1 MTEKQATFFER
12 ARRDRWML
20 ALGILALAI
29 LGIAAAATLF
39 RETLL
44 SDLAWKNQ
52 VELER
57 GWRLLQAEV
66 APDGSIW
73 VLAEHQEPYS
83 AEIQQHEDGE
93 AIQTAKLADEPKL
106 RSVLEENDGEIGFF
120 STMAIDNSGKVWLNL
135 GSGQTVSWDGERW
148 SSVTGATAGETRV
161 EELVFGGASVWAL
174 LDGQS
179 GLLAID
185 PRTGESREYLLEFD
199 LSEGPVELSPDMIS
213 ATLEG
218 GILVAGTMNPG
229 GLGLLGLDSN
239 GNPSVLSFIP
249 DPESVGASRIQ
260 HIAGDARGKI
270 HLIYALEE
278 PCLDGLRRVKSG
290 TRVAS
295 EYWVW
300 RDLAYEADCSIRSES
315 DSIAVDALG
324 RTWIENS
331 VNGVYV
337 FEPPG
342 PVPLNAPLEPSM
354 IYTEENSG
362 FNGHELSQ
370 GRTGQILA
378 TSIFGRELVTINA
391 SQRELPAPLPEP
403 LAWVIANSSLIFF
416 FAIPLLVI
424 LVWRQTKA
432 N

>member
-1 MTEKQATFFER
+1 
-12 ARRDRWML
+12 ML
-20 ALGILALAI
+20 AIGIVALTI

-44 SDLAWKNQ
+44 SDLAWNNQ

-83 AEIQQHEDGE
+83 AEIRQYEDGE
-93 AIQTAKLADEPKL
+93 AIQTAKLADEPIL
-106 RSVLEENDGEIGFF
+106 RAVLEENDGEIGFF
-120 STMAIDNSGKVWLNL
+120 SSMAIDNSGRVWLNP

-148 SSVTGATAGETRV
+148 SSTTGATAGEARV
-161 EELVFGGASVWAL
+161 EELEFGAATVWVL
-174 LDGQS
+174 LSGQS

-185 PRTGESREYLLEFD
+185 PGTGESREYLLEFD
-199 LSEGPVELSPDMIS
+199 LPEGPVELRPDMIS

-218 GILVAGTMNPG
+218 GFLVAGTMSPG

-239 GNPSVLSFIP
+239 GNASVLSFIP
-249 DPESVGASRIQ
+249 NPESVGASRIQ
-260 HIAGDARGKI
+260 HLTGDARGKI

-295 EYWVW
+295 DYWVW
-300 RDLAYEADCSIRSES
+300 RDLAYEADCSISSGS
-315 DSIAVDALG
+315 DSFAVDALG

-331 VNGVYV
+331 VSGVHV
-337 FEPPG
+337 FAPPG
-342 PVPLNAPLEPSM
+342 PGLLNAPLQPSM
-354 IYTEENSG
+354 IYSEENSG
-362 FNGHELSQ
+362 FNGHGLSQ

-378 TSIFGRELVTINA
+378 ASIFGRELDAINA
-391 SQRELPAPLPEP
+391 SQSELPAPLPEP

-416 FAIPLLVI
+416 FAIPLFVI
-424 LVWRQTKA
+424 LVWRQNKA
-432 N
+432 NFGRD